1 MPNQCHLGKL
11 AVKKSKASSCF
22 TQPAQ
27 STVLPFCGGPEKAAI
42 PNREARSVRS
52 KADRKDYR
60 KREQAVEGAARMVNI
75 GSPYLEL
82 VKKVI
87 LSFAGV
93 PLWDL

>member
-1 MPNQCHLGKL
+1 
-11 AVKKSKASSCF
+11 
-22 TQPAQ
+22 
-27 STVLPFCGGPEKAAI
+27 
-42 PNREARSVRS
+42 VRS